1 MIRFDRERFDD
12 RLGAWAMAALVG
24 SALGA
29 VVHFVVTGRA
39 YFFNSYPV
47 GLADWLILVGSR
59 GVFVWVSR
67 TALARAGWGVALVAA
82 SAAAATAPIQ
92 AQATPGWWVEGAAIM
107 LAGALVFAGLPP
119 RHARTSTFAI
129 AAIVLVS
136 VTVARIVALRMLDDL
151 LGTTVIT
158 VQ

>member
-24 SALGA
+24 SALGT

-39 YFFNSYPV
+39 YFFNSYPAA
-47 GLADWLILVGSR
+47 LADWVILVGSR
-59 GVFVWVSR
+59 GVFVLVSR
-67 TALARAGWGVALVAA
+67 TALARVGWSVALVTAI
-82 SAAAATAPIQ
+82 AAAATAPIQ
-92 AQATPGWWVEGAAIM
+92 AQATPGWWVEGAVIM

-119 RHARTSTFAI
+119 SHVRTSTFGI
-129 AAIVLVS
+129 AAVVLAGVI
-136 VTVARIVALRMLDDL
+136 VARIVALRMLDDL
-151 LGTTVIT
+151 LRTTVIR

>member
-12 RLGAWAMAALVG
+12 HVGAWVMAAFVG
-24 SALGA
+24 SALGT
-29 VVHFVVTGRA
+29 VVHFVATGRV

-47 GLADWLILVGSR
+47 GLVDWLLLVGSR
-59 GVFVWVSR
+59 GVFAFVSR

-119 RHARTSTFAI
+119 RHARPSTFGI

-136 VTVARIVALRMLDDL
+136 LAVARIVALRLLDDL
-151 LGTTVIT
+151 LRTTVIR

>member
-24 SALGA
+24 SAVGT
-29 VVHFVVTGRA
+29 VVHSVVTGRA

-92 AQATPGWWVEGAAIM
+92 ARRLQAGGFEGAAIM
-107 LAGALVFAGLPP
+107 LAGGLVFAGLPP
-119 RHARTSTFAI
+119 RHARRSTFGI

-136 VTVARIVALRMLDDL
+136 VIVVRIVALRMIDDL
-151 LGTTVIT
+151 LSTTVIR